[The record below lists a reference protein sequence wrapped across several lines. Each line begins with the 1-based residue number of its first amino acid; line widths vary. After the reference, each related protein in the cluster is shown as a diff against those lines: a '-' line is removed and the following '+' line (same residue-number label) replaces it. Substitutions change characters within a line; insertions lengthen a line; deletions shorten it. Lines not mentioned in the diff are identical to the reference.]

1 MQVNPGLPAT
11 LLQIVSREQQGGD
24 FICAVGELCLL
35 LFLLGSDAALQF
47 YGTGVRQS
55 DG

>member
-1 MQVNPGLPAT
+1 MQVDLGLPVA
-11 LLQIVSREQQGGD
+11 LLQIVAYEQQGGD
-24 FICAVGELCLL
+24 FICAVGELRLL
-35 LFLLGSDAALQF
+35 LQLLGSYAALQF

>member
-1 MQVNPGLPAT
+1 MQVDLGLPAA
-11 LLQIVSREQQGGD
+11 LLQIVAREQHGCN

-35 LFLLGSDAALQF
+35 LQLLGSDAALQF